1 MEGQSDRFYV
11 VATQPGTA
19 FRLAVE
25 VLGSATAGRD
35 PTNAV
40 LLAHPLVS
48 RKHARF
54 TLANANQFLV
64 EDLESRNGTSANG
77 EPISGPTMLGN
88 PAVIEIGPF
97 AVSLSTSLSEE
108 TLTAASSTPTKMT
121 RTMLDR
127 GPRRFHVDGTLVLDS
142 LSVHEYALLDLL
154 EMRSPNVVERTAVGD
169 AVWGSGQWDV
179 YMLHNLVSRIRK
191 RIVAQGASDSVIV
204 TVPGV
209 GYRLE

>member
-1 MEGQSDRFYV
+1 MSGDSDRFYV

-25 VLGSATAGRD
+25 ARGTATAGRD

-48 RKHARF
+48 RRHARF
-54 TLANANQFLV
+54 TLVDGPQFLV
-64 EDLESRNGTSANG
+64 EDLESRNGTSMNG
-77 EPISGPTMLGN
+77 EPIAGTALLSD
-88 PAVIEIGPF
+88 PAIIEIGPF

-108 TLTAASSTPTKMT
+108 TLTAAGTQSRIT

-127 GPRRFHVDGTLVLDS
+127 GPRQFHVDGALVLDS

-154 EMRSPNVVERTAVGD
+154 EIRSPNVVERTAVGD
-169 AVWGSGQWDV
+169 AVWGAGQWDV

-191 RIVAQGASDSVIV
+191 RIAAQGAADAVIV

>member
-1 MEGQSDRFYV
+1 VADETKRFYV
-11 VATQPGTA
+11 VATQPDTN
-19 FRLAVE
+19 FRLVVE
-25 VLGSATAGRD
+25 AFASATAGRD

-48 RKHARF
+48 RRHARF
-54 TLANANQFLV
+54 TLVADGGFAV
-64 EDLESRNGTSANG
+64 EDLESRNGTVVNG
-77 EPISGPTMLGN
+77 EGVTGTVVLTAP
-88 PAVIEIGPF
+88 VVVEIGPF

-108 TLTAASSTPTKMT
+108 TLTAAAATSTSLT

-127 GPRRFHVDGTLVLDS
+127 GPRQFHVDGSLVLEA
-142 LSVHEYALLDLL
+142 LSVHEFALLDLL
-154 EMRSPNVVERTAVGD
+154 ESRAPNVVERTAVGD

-191 RIVAQGASDSVIV
+191 RIVAQGASDNVIV